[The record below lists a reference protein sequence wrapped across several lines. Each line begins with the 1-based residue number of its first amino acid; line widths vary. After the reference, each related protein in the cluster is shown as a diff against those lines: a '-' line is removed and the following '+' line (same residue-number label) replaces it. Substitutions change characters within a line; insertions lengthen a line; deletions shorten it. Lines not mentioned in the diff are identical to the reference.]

1 MRNHA
6 EDFTFAICEPKSVT
20 DLGDIVA
27 VDRVSPEACKE
38 LAYFAWN
45 PDHRWYWL
53 SNQTPDEIAVLT
65 QYDTH
70 PPGGMFNSEF

>member
-1 MRNHA
+1 MKNHA
-6 EDFTFAICEPKSVT
+6 EDFPFAVCEPKTVT
-20 DLGDIVA
+20 DLDDIVA

-38 LAYFAWN
+38 LAYFTWS

-53 SNQTPDEIAVLT
+53 SNQTPDEIVVLT